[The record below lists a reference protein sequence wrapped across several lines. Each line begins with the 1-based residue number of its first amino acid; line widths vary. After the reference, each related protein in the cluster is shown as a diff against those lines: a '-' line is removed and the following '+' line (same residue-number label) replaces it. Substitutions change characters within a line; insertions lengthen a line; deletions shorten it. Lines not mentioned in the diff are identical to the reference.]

1 MWLDFRMKQ
10 LLQFIPSYIKDSKS
24 LISELKTLEIP
35 PGAKLFTADATAMYT
50 NIDVDTGLLAFQTLF
65 STYKD
70 LIPPTLPTE
79 MFLYT
84 LETVMKNN
92 VFTFGDTF
100 WLQLKGIA
108 MGTPAAPLYSITT
121 FGMHENRHIFNQF
134 QRNIF
139 FY

>member
-1 MWLDFRMKQ
+1 MTT
-10 LLQFIPSYIKDSKS
+10 IKVNYSGR
-24 LISELKTLEIP
+24 L
-35 PGAKLFTADATAMYT
+35 Y
-50 NIDVDTGLLAFQTLF
+50 IDVDTGLLAFQTLF

-70 LIPPTLPTE
+70 LIPPTFPTE

-100 WLQLKGIA
+100 WLQLKGTA
-108 MGTPAAPLYSITT
+108 MGTPAAPLYSIIT

-139 FY
+139 ITNVI